1 MKKVYDEPEILI
13 EEFIC
18 EDVMADST
26 VTDFNI
32 DEDFFFQNQAGSF
45 VSKVCYRLYSYV
57 LKRLAVITAG
67 CFYLS
72 FQYPADNG
80 IGHQKSLRCQGK
92 MLVVANN

>member
-32 DEDFFFQNQAGSF
+32 DEDFFF
-45 VSKVCYRLYSYV
+45 
-57 LKRLAVITAG
+57 
-67 CFYLS
+67 
-72 FQYPADNG
+72 
-80 IGHQKSLRCQGK
+80 
-92 MLVVANN
+92 